1 EKSTSPF
8 GVKGGIMSTVLS
20 IAVVTGNPKPAS
32 RTLGVATA
40 VARAL
45 AGGLGG
51 AGDGPLV
58 VDLAEHAA
66 SLFDPGAAE
75 LSELTRQVAA
85 SDVLIAASPTYKASY
100 TGMLKAF
107 FDRYGNNG
115 LAGVTAVPVM
125 TGAWAGH
132 LLAAEVHL
140 RPLLVELGASVP
152 TRALYVTEP
161 QIPDLDAVVAGWAET
176 ALPQLRQT
184 LNQTSPA
191 QEPAPG
197 S

>member
-1 EKSTSPF
+1 
-8 GVKGGIMSTVLS
+8 MSSVLS
-20 IAVVTGNPKPAS
+20 IAIVTGNPKPAS
-32 RTLGVATA
+32 RTLGVASA

-45 AGGLGG
+45 AGELGVTS
-51 AGDGPLV
+51 GPLV
-58 VDLAEHAA
+58 VDLAEHAG
-66 SLFDPGAAE
+66 SLFDPGAARVAE
-75 LSELTRQVAA
+75 LVKQVAA
-85 SDVLIAASPTYKASY
+85 SDLLIAASPTYKASY

-132 LLAAEVHL
+132 LLAAETHL

-161 QIPDLDAVVAGWAET
+161 ELSDLDAAVARWAEP
-176 ALPQLRQT
+176 ALPLLRRALT
-184 LNQTSPA
+184 PA
-191 QEPAPG
+191 
-197 S
+197 